1 VLSLIAAGYNS
12 IGRAAIGA
20 RRAAG
25 SMIALQEALAA
36 MSGRRLGTLG
46 RIRSGLLG
54 IALAVPGVSALASGI
69 SAIGAA
75 VATISAPVWGIFAAI
90 AAAVA
95 AAGFTIW
102 KYWDR
107 LTAIFEGV
115 RNVIKDRLNPAIER
129 FRPLL
134 EGLEPIV
141 NTLLTPFRALRD
153 AASSLFE
160 FISGLFESDFFTREQ
175 LSEEERA
182 AITARTEEIINTFLG
197 LPGRLLEIGRQA
209 IQGLWD
215 GMVEKF
221 GEFIEWVRGIPGR
234 IADAIGNIDLKS
246 LLTGGQPDVVISP
259 TISPDVVL
267 PQRPGAD
274 VAGVPPMGDEERQE
288 LEDYLDGTRAGGGPI
303 SRGGRYLVGEDGP
316 ELITANRSGYVHPT
330 GQGPM
335 GGSFEVSI
343 NAPITVN
350 GGTSDPQQ
358 LAAEISRQ
366 MRDEVREA
374 FRGVFADTGMR
385 FA

>member
-1 VLSLIAAGYNS
+1 M
-12 IGRAAIGA
+12 IG
-20 RRAAG
+20 
-25 SMIALQEALAA
+25 LQTALAA
-36 MSGRRLGTLG
+36 MSGRPLGTIG
-46 RIRSGLLG
+46 RIRAGLTG

-75 VATISAPVWGIFAAI
+75 VATISAPIWGTFAAI

-115 RNVIKDRLNPAIER
+115 GNVIMDRLNPAIER

-134 EGLEPIV
+134 ERLEPV
-141 NTLLTPFRALRD
+141 VDTLLTPFRALRD
-153 AASSLFE
+153 AASSLFN

-182 AITARTEEIINTFLG
+182 SITARTEEIINTFLG

-209 IQGLWD
+209 IQGLLD

-221 GEFIEWVRGIPGR
+221 GELIEWVRGIPGR

-288 LEDYLDGTRAGGGPI
+288 IEDYLDGTRAGGGPI
-303 SRGGRYLVGEDGP
+303 SRGGRYLVGEEGP
-316 ELITANRSGYVHPT
+316 ELITANRNGYVHST